1 MKGRNER
8 MFEKFKNKVSQHSR
22 KLAAAV
28 AGGAVMTSGS
38 ITAFAADTTVSG
50 TGTTAEAVNAAKEL
64 MNIVTGVLNIT
75 NIVAILGAGLTSILG
90 LFLAWW
96 GARKLVKMVMSVFKK
111 GKISL

>member
-1 MKGRNER
+1 

-22 KLAAAV
+22 KFATAL
-28 AGGAVMTSGS
+28 AGGAVMSMGT
-38 ITAFAADTTVSG
+38 ITAYAAEGDVVG
-50 TGTTAEAVNAAKEL
+50 TGSTAEAVNAAKEL

-96 GARKLVKMVMSVFKK
+96 GARKLIKMVMSVFKK